1 MICSEYVQLVLMHL
15 NSDIRGCRY
24 KSRFTRPNQVCCY
37 PPALSSILC
46 FYFFHLSTCNMSST
60 VDVLST
66 TTPSQDRSRFS
77 FQQPWFEATRPD
89 WEELTRSLRG
99 QQLRVLEV
107 GAFEGASTTWILD
120 NLLIHPKST
129 MTVIDTFAGG
139 MEHQGDVN
147 DTYGLTSLKSRF
159 WSNVSQCKH
168 VSKLNVMEMTSD
180 EALITLRKEGARFD
194 FVYIDA
200 SHVALDVL
208 HDAVLCW
215 RMLDMGG
222 TLVFD
227 DFAWKGYNE
236 DCYNPRVAILSFLLC
251 AAPELQAKE
260 TELQLWVTKVPNHI
274 SATKNPDP
282 AILYWDKPE
291 GFKLP
296 VVPVKI
302 S

>member
-1 MICSEYVQLVLMHL
+1 
-15 NSDIRGCRY
+15 
-24 KSRFTRPNQVCCY
+24 
-37 PPALSSILC
+37 
-46 FYFFHLSTCNMSST
+46 MSST
-60 VDVLST
+60 ADLRST
-66 TTPSQDRSRFS
+66 ATPSAPPQDPRRSRFS
-77 FQQPWFEATRPD
+77 FQQPWFDEESRPD

-120 NLLIHPKST
+120 NLLSHPKST

-139 MEHQGDVN
+139 MEHQGDAN
-147 DTYGLTSLKSRF
+147 DTYGLASLESRF
-159 WSNVSQCKH
+159 WSNVSQCEH
-168 VSKLNVMEMTSD
+168 VSKLRVMEATSD
-180 EALITLRKEGARFD
+180 DALITLRREGARFD

-215 RMLDMGG
+215 RMLDVGG
-222 TLVFD
+222 TMVFD

-260 TELQLWVTKVPNHI
+260 TEFQLWVTKVPNHI
-274 SATKNPDP
+274 PATKNPDP
-282 AILYWDKPE
+282 AILYWDKPV
-291 GFKLP
+291 GFELP

-302 S
+302 IR